1 MAIIYFNKIIMR
13 KFIHLFTFF
22 LILTGTSS
30 LLAQSI
36 SMSPTRLF
44 FTGNPG
50 EKVTQTVTLQ
60 NSSDKDYV
68 FNLNYKDWVREED
81 GNKVYLDAGSSK
93 ISNAAWV
100 STLEN
105 SVTVPAGAKKEITVT
120 MQIPANAPKSVTN
133 SMLFF
138 TQLPQQADQARV
150 QNGIGIITLFEVG
163 LHIFYTPPGNSVKSL
178 DITNIAEVSTD
189 NSAGRKVAVSI
200 QNDGNTI
207 NDATVEFELTD
218 TDTGKEIKLP
228 AISISML
235 PNTNQVVKFSLPEN
249 ISGNFLGVAIIKMAG
264 SNDLRVG
271 EKNFTF

>member
-1 MAIIYFNKIIMR
+1 MR
-13 KFIHLFTFF
+13 SFIQLFIFF
-22 LILTGTSS
+22 L
-30 LLAQSI
+30 LAGSPMLFSQSI

-50 EKVTQTVTLQ
+50 DKITQTVTLH

-68 FNLNYKDWVREED
+68 FNLNYKDWEREAD
-81 GNKVYLDAGSSK
+81 GNKIYFDPGTSK

-105 SVTVPAGAKKEITVT
+105 SVTIPAKSTKEIAVT
-120 MQIPANAPKSVTN
+120 MQIPANASKTAVTN

-163 LHIFYTPPGNSVKSL
+163 LHIFYTPAGNNVKSL
-178 DITNIAEVSTD
+178 DITNIAEVSTA
-189 NSAGRKVAVSI
+189 NTANRKVAVSI
-200 QNDGNTI
+200 HNDGNTI
-207 NDATVEFELTD
+207 SDATVEFELTN
-218 TDTGKEIKLP
+218 TDDGKEIKLP
-228 AISISML
+228 AVSISMM
-235 PNTNQVVKFSLPEN
+235 PNTHQVVQFALPEN
-249 ISGNFLGVAIIKMAG
+249 ISGNFLGVSIVKIAG

-271 EKNFTF
+271 EKNFKF

>member
-1 MAIIYFNKIIMR
+1 MH
-13 KFIHLFTFF
+13 KFIHLFIFF
-22 LILTGTSS
+22 ILTGSSS

-44 FTGNPG
+44 FTGNSG
-50 EKVTQTVTLQ
+50 EKVTKTVTLQ

-81 GNKVYLDAGSSK
+81 GNKVYLEAGSSK
-93 ISNAAWV
+93 TSNASWV

-105 SVTVPAGAKKEITVT
+105 TVTVPAKSTKEIVVT
-120 MQIPANAPKSVTN
+120 MQIPANASKSAVTN

-138 TQLPQQADQARV
+138 TQLPQQADKARI

-163 LHIFYTPPGNSVKSL
+163 LHIFYTPPGNHVKSL
-178 DITNIAEVSTD
+178 DITNISEVNNENAANRKVEVS
-189 NSAGRKVAVSI
+189 I
-200 QNDGNTI
+200 HNDGNTI

-218 TDTGKEIKLP
+218 KDSGKEIKLP
-228 AISISML
+228 AIAISML
-235 PNTNQVVKFSLPEN
+235 PDTNQTVQFSLPEN
-249 ISGNFLGVAIIKMAG
+249 ISGNFLGVVIIKMAE

-271 EKNFTF
+271 EKNFKF

>member
-1 MAIIYFNKIIMR
+1 MR
-13 KFIHLFTFF
+13 KFIHLFIFF
-22 LILTGTSS
+22 ILTGASPI
-30 LLAQSI
+30 LAQSI

-50 EKVTQTVTLQ
+50 EKVSQTVTLQ

-81 GNKVYLDAGSSK
+81 GNKVYLEAGSSQT
-93 ISNAAWV
+93 SNAAWV

-105 SVTVPAGAKKEITVT
+105 AITVPAKSTKEIVVT
-120 MQIPANAPKSVTN
+120 MQIPANASKSAVTN

-138 TQLPQQADQARV
+138 TQLPQQADQARI

-163 LHIFYTPPGNSVKSL
+163 LHIFYTPPGNHTKSL
-178 DITNIAEVSTD
+178 DITNISELSNNENPT
-189 NSAGRKVAVSI
+189 NKKVAVSI
-200 QNDGNTI
+200 HNDGNTI
-207 NDATVEFELTD
+207 NDATVEFELTN
-218 TDTGKEIKLP
+218 TDSGKEIKLP

-235 PNTNQVVKFSLPEN
+235 PNTNQVVQFSLPEN

-271 EKNFTF
+271 EKNFKF

>member
-1 MAIIYFNKIIMR
+1 MR

-22 LILTGTSS
+22 FILTGSSS

-50 EKVTQTVTLQ
+50 EKVTQIVTLH

-81 GNKVYLDAGSSK
+81 GNKVYHDAGTSK

-105 SVTVPAGAKKEITVT
+105 SVTVPAGTTKEIAVT

-163 LHIFYTPPGNSVKSL
+163 LHVFYTPPGNNIKSL
-178 DITNIAEVSTD
+178 DIANISEV
-189 NSAGRKVAVSI
+189 NSENAGSRKVAVSI
-200 QNDGNTI
+200 QNDGNTV
-207 NDATVEFELTD
+207 NDATVEFELTN

-228 AISISML
+228 AVSISML
-235 PNTNQVVKFSLPEN
+235 PDTNQVVQFSLPEN
-249 ISGNFLGVAIIKMAG
+249 LSGNFLGVAIIKMAG

-271 EKNFTF
+271 EKNFKF

>member
-1 MAIIYFNKIIMR
+1 MN
-13 KFIHLFTFF
+13 KFIHLFIFF
-22 LILTGTSS
+22 ILTGSSS

-50 EKVTQTVTLQ
+50 EKVTKTVTLQ

-81 GNKVYLDAGSSK
+81 GNKVYLEAGSSK
-93 ISNAAWV
+93 TSNASWV

-105 SVTVPAGAKKEITVT
+105 TVTVPAKSTKEIVVT
-120 MQIPANAPKSVTN
+120 MQIPTNASQSVVTN

-138 TQLPQQADQARV
+138 TQLPQQADKARI

-163 LHIFYTPPGNSVKSL
+163 LHIFYTPPGNHVKSL
-178 DITNIAEVSTD
+178 DITNISEVK
-189 NSAGRKVAVSI
+189 NENAANRKVAISI
-200 QNDGNTI
+200 HNDGNTI
-207 NDATVEFELTD
+207 NDATVEFELTN
-218 TDTGKEIKLP
+218 TDSGKEIKLP
-228 AISISML
+228 AISISMF
-235 PNTNQVVKFSLPEN
+235 PDTNQVVQFSLPEN
-249 ISGNFLGVAIIKMAG
+249 ISGNFLGVVIVKMAE

-271 EKNFTF
+271 EKNFKF

>member
-1 MAIIYFNKIIMR
+1 MH
-13 KFIHLFTFF
+13 KFIYLFIFC
-22 LILTGTSS
+22 ILTGSSS

-50 EKVTQTVTLQ
+50 EKVTKTVTLQ

-81 GNKVYLDAGSSK
+81 GNKVYLEAGSSK
-93 ISNAAWV
+93 ISNASWV

-105 SVTVPAGAKKEITVT
+105 TVTVPAKSTKEIVVT
-120 MQIPANAPKSVTN
+120 MQIPANASQSAVTN

-138 TQLPQQADQARV
+138 TQLPQQADKARV

-163 LHIFYTPPGNSVKSL
+163 LHIFYTPPGNHVKSL
-178 DITNIAEVSTD
+178 DITNISEVN
-189 NSAGRKVAVSI
+189 NSGNRKVAVSI
-200 QNDGNTI
+200 HNDGNTI
-207 NDATVEFELTD
+207 NDATVEFELTNKD
-218 TDTGKEIKLP
+218 SGQEIKLP

-235 PNTNQVVKFSLPEN
+235 PDTNQVVQFSLPEN
-249 ISGNFLGVAIIKMAG
+249 ISGNFLGVAIIKMAE

-271 EKNFTF
+271 EKNFKF

>member
-1 MAIIYFNKIIMR
+1 MHNFIYL
-13 KFIHLFTFF
+13 FIFF
-22 LILTGTSS
+22 ILTGSS
-30 LLAQSI
+30 SILAQSI

-68 FNLNYKDWVREED
+68 FNLNYKDWAREED

-93 ISNAAWV
+93 TSNANWI

-105 SVTVPAGAKKEITVT
+105 VITVPAKSTKEIVVT
-120 MQIPANAPKSVTN
+120 MQIPANAKSAVTN

-138 TQLPQQADQARV
+138 TQLPQQADKARI

-163 LHIFYTPPGNSVKSL
+163 LHIFYTPPGNHVKSL
-178 DITNIAEVSTD
+178 DITNIAEVNND
-189 NSAGRKVAVSI
+189 NAQNRKVAVSI
-200 QNDGNTI
+200 HNDGNTI

-218 TDTGKEIKLP
+218 TDSGKEIKLP

-235 PNTNQVVKFSLPEN
+235 PNTNQTVQFSLPEN
-249 ISGNFLGVAIIKMAG
+249 ISGNFLGVAIIKMAE

-271 EKNFTF
+271 EKNFKF

>member
-1 MAIIYFNKIIMR
+1 MR

-22 LILTGTSS
+22 LILAGTSS

-50 EKVTQTVTLQ
+50 EKVTQTVTLH

-81 GNKVYLDAGSSK
+81 GNKVYLEAGSSK

-207 NDATVEFELTD
+207 NDASVEFELTD

>member
-1 MAIIYFNKIIMR
+1 MR
-13 KFIHLFTFF
+13 KFIHLFLF
-22 LILTGTSS
+22 LIITAASS
-30 LLAQSI
+30 ALAQSI

-68 FNLNYKDWVREED
+68 FNLNYKDWVREEN

-93 ISNAAWV
+93 TSNAAWV

-105 SVTVPAGAKKEITVT
+105 AVTVPAKSTKEIVVT
-120 MQIPANAPKSVTN
+120 MKIPANASKSAVTN

-138 TQLPQQADQARV
+138 TQLPQQADQAKAK
-150 QNGIGIITLFEVG
+150 NGIGIITLFEVG
-163 LHIFYTPPGNSVKSL
+163 LHIFYTPTGNQVKSL
-178 DITNIAEVSTD
+178 DITNITEVSSD
-189 NSAGRKVAVSI
+189 KPAERKVAVSI
-200 QNDGNTI
+200 HNDGNTI
-207 NDATVEFELTD
+207 NDATVEFELTN
-218 TDTGKEIKLP
+218 TDSGKEIKLP
-228 AISISML
+228 ATAISML
-235 PNTNQVVKFSLPEN
+235 PDTNQIVQFSLPEN

-271 EKNFTF
+271 EKNFKF

>member
-1 MAIIYFNKIIMR
+1 MR
-13 KFIHLFTFF
+13 KFIHLFLFTLLFA
-22 LILTGTSS
+22 GSSS

-50 EKVTQTVTLQ
+50 EKVTQTATLH

-68 FNLNYKDWVREED
+68 FNINYKDWVREED
-81 GNKVYLDAGSSK
+81 GNKVYLETGSSK
-93 ISNAAWV
+93 ISNASWV
-100 STLEN
+100 STVEN
-105 SVTVPAGAKKEITVT
+105 SVTIPAGATKEVVIT
-120 MQIPANAPKSVTN
+120 MQIPTNASKTVVTN

-163 LHIFYTPPGNSVKSL
+163 LHIYYTPPGNNVKSL
-178 DITNIAEVSTD
+178 DITNIAEVT
-189 NSAGRKVAVSI
+189 NENPQNKKVSVSI
-200 QNDGNTI
+200 QNDGNTV
-207 NDATVEFELTD
+207 NDATVEFELTN
-218 TDTGKEIKLP
+218 TDTGAEIKLP

-235 PNTNQVVKFSLPEN
+235 PNTNQVVQFALPEN
-249 ISGNFLGVAIIKMAG
+249 LSGNFLSVAIIKMAG

-271 EKNFTF
+271 EKNFKF

>member
-1 MAIIYFNKIIMR
+1 MR
-13 KFIHLFTFF
+13 KLIHLFIF
-22 LILTGTSS
+22 LILTGSS
-30 LLAQSI
+30 SFLAQSI

-81 GNKVYLDAGSSK
+81 GNKVYLEAGSSK
-93 ISNAAWV
+93 TSNAAWL

-105 SVTVPAGAKKEITVT
+105 AVTVPAKSTKEIVVT
-120 MQIPANAPKSVTN
+120 MQIPANASKSTVTN

-138 TQLPQQADQARV
+138 TQLPQQADQARI

-163 LHIFYTPPGNSVKSL
+163 LHIFYTPPGNQKKSL
-178 DITNIAEVSTD
+178 DITNISEVSNENTA
-189 NSAGRKVAVSI
+189 NKKVAVSI
-200 QNDGNTI
+200 HNDGNTI
-207 NDATVEFELTD
+207 NDATVEFELTN
-218 TDTGKEIKLP
+218 TDNGKEIKLP

-235 PNTNQVVKFSLPEN
+235 PNTDQVVQFSLPEN

-271 EKNFTF
+271 EKNFKF

>member
-1 MAIIYFNKIIMR
+1 MR
-13 KFIHLFTFF
+13 KFIYIFIFF
-22 LILTGTSS
+22 ILTGSS
-30 LLAQSI
+30 SILAQSI

-50 EKVTQTVTLQ
+50 EKVTKTVTLQ
-60 NSSDKDYV
+60 NSSEKDYV

-81 GNKVYLDAGSSK
+81 GNKVYLEAGSSK
-93 ISNAAWV
+93 TSNAAWV

-105 SVTVPAGAKKEITVT
+105 SVTVPARSTKEIVVT
-120 MQIPANAPKSVTN
+120 MQIPVNASKSVTN

-138 TQLPQQADQARV
+138 TQLPQQADQARI

-163 LHIFYTPPGNSVKSL
+163 LHIFYTPPGNQTKSL
-178 DITNIAEVSTD
+178 DITNISEV
-189 NSAGRKVAVSI
+189 NNENAANKKIAVSI
-200 QNDGNTI
+200 HNDGNTI
-207 NDATVEFELTD
+207 NDATVEFELTN
-218 TDTGKEIKLP
+218 TESGKEIKLP

-235 PNTNQVVKFSLPEN
+235 PNTDQTVQFSLPEN

-271 EKNFTF
+271 EKNFKF

>member
-1 MAIIYFNKIIMR
+1 MH
-13 KFIHLFTFF
+13 KFIHLFVF
-22 LILTGTSS
+22 LIFTAASQS
-30 LLAQSI
+30 LAQSI

-68 FNLNYKDWVREED
+68 FNLNYKDWIRDET

-93 ISNAAWV
+93 TSNAAWV

-105 SVTVPAGAKKEITVT
+105 SVTVPAKSTKEIVVT
-120 MQIPANAPKSVTN
+120 MQIPAEASKSGVTN

-138 TQLPQQADQARV
+138 TQLPQQADQARI

-163 LHIFYTPPGNSVKSL
+163 LHIFYTPSGNQVKSL
-178 DITNIAEVSTD
+178 DITNIAEVSGE
-189 NSAGRKVAVSI
+189 NAGSRKVAVSI
-200 QNDGNTI
+200 HNDGNTI
-207 NDATVEFELTD
+207 NDATVEFELTN
-218 TDTGKEIKLP
+218 TDSGKEIKLT
-228 AISISML
+228 ALSISML
-235 PNTNQVVKFSLPEN
+235 PNTDQVVQFSLPEG

-271 EKNFTF
+271 EKNFKF

>member
-1 MAIIYFNKIIMR
+1 MR
-13 KFIHLFTFF
+13 KFIYLFIFF
-22 LILTGTSS
+22 ILTGSS
-30 LLAQSI
+30 SILAQSI

-50 EKVTQTVTLQ
+50 EKVTKTVTLQ
-60 NSSDKDYV
+60 NSSEKDYV

-81 GNKVYLDAGSSK
+81 GNKVYLEAGSSK
-93 ISNAAWV
+93 TSNAAWV

-105 SVTVPAGAKKEITVT
+105 SVTVPARSTKEIVVT
-120 MQIPANAPKSVTN
+120 MQIPVNASKSVTN

-138 TQLPQQADQARV
+138 TQLPQQADQARI

-163 LHIFYTPPGNSVKSL
+163 LHIFYTPPGNQTKSL
-178 DITNIAEVSTD
+178 DITNISEV
-189 NSAGRKVAVSI
+189 NNENVANKKIAVSI
-200 QNDGNTI
+200 HNDGNTI
-207 NDATVEFELTD
+207 NDATVEFELTN
-218 TDTGKEIKLP
+218 TESGKEIKLP

-235 PNTNQVVKFSLPEN
+235 PNTDQTVQFSLPEN

-271 EKNFTF
+271 EKNFKF

>member
-1 MAIIYFNKIIMR
+1 MH
-13 KFIHLFTFF
+13 KFIYLFIFF
-22 LILTGTSS
+22 VLTVSS
-30 LLAQSI
+30 SILAQSI

-68 FNLNYKDWVREED
+68 FNLNYKDWAREED

-93 ISNAAWV
+93 TSNANWI

-105 SVTVPAGAKKEITVT
+105 VITVPAKSTKEIVVT
-120 MQIPANAPKSVTN
+120 MQIPANAKSAVTN

-138 TQLPQQADQARV
+138 TQLPQQADKARI

-163 LHIFYTPPGNSVKSL
+163 LHIFYTPPGNHVKSL
-178 DITNIAEVSTD
+178 DITNIAEV
-189 NSAGRKVAVSI
+189 NNNNNAQNRKVAVSI
-200 QNDGNTI
+200 HNDGNTI

-218 TDTGKEIKLP
+218 TDSGKEIKLP

-235 PNTNQVVKFSLPEN
+235 PNTNQTVQFSLPEN
-249 ISGNFLGVAIIKMAG
+249 ISGNFLGVAIIKMAE

-271 EKNFTF
+271 EKNFKF

>member
-1 MAIIYFNKIIMR
+1 MH
-13 KFIHLFTFF
+13 KFIHLFIFF
-22 LILTGTSS
+22 ILAGSS
-30 LLAQSI
+30 SILAQSI

-93 ISNAAWV
+93 TSNAAWV

-105 SVTVPAGAKKEITVT
+105 AVTVPAKSTKEIVVT
-120 MQIPANAPKSVTN
+120 MQIPANASKSVTN

-138 TQLPQQADQARV
+138 TQLPQQADQARI

-163 LHIFYTPPGNSVKSL
+163 LHIFYTPPGNQTKSL
-178 DITNIAEVSTD
+178 DITNISEVSNENTA
-189 NSAGRKVAVSI
+189 NRKVAVSI
-200 QNDGNTI
+200 HNDGNTI
-207 NDATVEFELTD
+207 NDATVQLELTN
-218 TDTGKEIKLP
+218 TDSGKEIKLP

-235 PNTNQVVKFSLPEN
+235 PNTDQIVQFSLPEN
-249 ISGNFLGVAIIKMAG
+249 ISGNFFGVAIIKMAG
-264 SNDLRVG
+264 SNDLRIG
-271 EKNFTF
+271 EKNFKF

>member
-1 MAIIYFNKIIMR
+1 MR
-13 KFIHLFTFF
+13 TFIHLFIFF
-22 LILTGTSS
+22 IFIGSS
-30 LLAQSI
+30 SILAQSI

-93 ISNAAWV
+93 TSNAAWV

-105 SVTVPAGAKKEITVT
+105 AVTIPAKSTKEIVVT
-120 MQIPANAPKSVTN
+120 MQIPANASKSDVTN

-138 TQLPQQADQARV
+138 TQLPQQADQARI

-163 LHIFYTPPGNSVKSL
+163 LHIFYTPSGNHTKSL
-178 DITNIAEVSTD
+178 DITNISEVS
-189 NSAGRKVAVSI
+189 NEKAANRKVSVSI

-207 NDATVEFELTD
+207 NDATVEFELTN

-235 PNTNQVVKFSLPEN
+235 PKTNQVVQFSLPEN

-271 EKNFTF
+271 EKNFKF

>member
-1 MAIIYFNKIIMR
+1 MR
-13 KFIHLFTFF
+13 KFIQLFIFF
-22 LILTGTSS
+22 ILTGSS
-30 LLAQSI
+30 SILAQSI

-50 EKVTQTVTLQ
+50 EKVSQTVTLQ

-68 FNLNYKDWVREED
+68 FNLNYKDWSREED
-81 GNKVYLDAGSSK
+81 GNKIYLDAGSSK
-93 ISNAAWV
+93 TSNAAWV

-105 SVTVPAGAKKEITVT
+105 SVTVPARSTKEIVVT
-120 MQIPANAPKSVTN
+120 MKIPANAPKSVTN

-138 TQLPQQADQARV
+138 TQLPQQADQARI

-163 LHIFYTPPGNSVKSL
+163 LHIFYTPPGNQTKSL
-178 DITNIAEVSTD
+178 DITNISEVNSD
-189 NSAGRKVAVSI
+189 NAVSKKVAVTI
-200 QNDGNTI
+200 HNDGNTI
-207 NDATVEFELTD
+207 NDATVEFELTN
-218 TDTGKEIKLP
+218 TDSGKEIKLP

-235 PNTNQVVKFSLPEN
+235 PDTNQVVQFSLPEN

-271 EKNFTF
+271 EKNFKF

>member
-1 MAIIYFNKIIMR
+1 MRTFIYL
-13 KFIHLFTFF
+13 FIFF
-22 LILTGTSS
+22 ILAGSS
-30 LLAQSI
+30 PILAQSI

-68 FNLNYKDWVREED
+68 FNLNYKDWAREED

-93 ISNAAWV
+93 TSNASWI

-105 SVTVPAGAKKEITVT
+105 TVTVPARSTKEIAVT
-120 MQIPANAPKSVTN
+120 MQIPANASQSAVTN

-138 TQLPQQADQARV
+138 TQLPQQADQARI

-163 LHIFYTPPGNSVKSL
+163 LHIFYTPPGNRVKSL
-178 DITNIAEVSTD
+178 DITNIAEVSSGNTA
-189 NSAGRKVAVSI
+189 NRKVAVSI
-200 QNDGNTI
+200 HNDGNTI
-207 NDATVEFELTD
+207 NDASVAFELTD
-218 TDTGKEIKLP
+218 TEIGKEIKLP

-235 PNTNQVVKFSLPEN
+235 PDTQQTVQFSLPEN
-249 ISGNFLGVAIIKMAG
+249 ISGNFLGVAIIKMAE
-264 SNDLRVG
+264 SNDVRVG
-271 EKNFTF
+271 EKNFKF